1 MISSAPGKVII
12 FGEHAVVYK
21 RRALASAINLRCY
34 VKAEKKDDVEIHSD
48 FGKTG
53 LDFNVHP
60 FISQSILNFK
70 EVTDFKGVKIEVRS
84 KIPPA
89 SGLGSSAA
97 VTVATLTALNEL
109 FSTSLTKDEIFE
121 LARKVELDVQGR
133 GSGTDPFI
141 STFGG
146 AWIFPE
152 RKRVDPKITKLF
164 VYDTKKRSIT
174 AEMVAGVAERR
185 EVFPEIFEKI
195 FDAIDAITL
204 KGAKLF
210 ERGEVEKLER
220 LFFIN
225 QRLLSAIGVSTP
237 EIDAFVADLE
247 RRGVSAK
254 ITGAGGGGCLI
265 SLKPFEGAFEVKIN
279 EEGARIEDFED
290 WRFFD
295 N

>member
-1 MISSAPGKVII
+1 M
-12 FGEHAVVYK
+12 
-21 RRALASAINLRCY
+21 
-34 VKAEKKDDVEIHSD
+34 D
-48 FGKTG
+48 FR
-53 LDFNVHP
+53 VHP
-60 FISQSILNFK
+60 FISQSIVNFK
-70 EVTDFKGVKIEVRS
+70 EVTDFKGVRVEVRS

-121 LARKVELDVQGR
+121 LARKVELDVQGK

-152 RKRVDPKITKLF
+152 RKKVNPKFTRLF

-185 EVFPEIFEKI
+185 EIFPEVFERI

-204 KGAKLF
+204 EGADLF
-210 ERGEVEKLER
+210 EKGEVEKLEK

-225 QRLLSAIGVSTP
+225 QKLLSAIGVSTP
-237 EIDAFVADLE
+237 EIDSLVAELE
-247 RRGVSAK
+247 RRGVFAK

-279 EEGARIEDFED
+279 EEGARVEDFED

>member
-1 MISSAPGKVII
+1 MIASAPGKVII

-21 RRALASAINLRCY
+21 RRALASAISLRCY
-34 VKAEKKDDVEIHSD
+34 VKAEKSDEVEIISE

-53 LDFNVHP
+53 LDFRVHP

-70 EVTDFKGVKIEVRS
+70 NVTEFRGVRIEVKS
-84 KIPPA
+84 EIPPA

-97 VTVATLTALNEL
+97 VSVATLTALNEL
-109 FSTSLTKDEIFE
+109 FSTSLTKEEIFE

-146 AWIFPE
+146 AWVFPE
-152 RKRVDPKITKLF
+152 RRKVNVSVETIY

-185 EVFPEIFEKI
+185 ETFPIVFERI
-195 FDAIDAITL
+195 FDAIDAITVM
-204 KGAKLF
+204 GSELF
-210 ERGEVEKLER
+210 ERGDVERLEK

-225 QRLLSAIGVSTP
+225 QKLLSSIGVSTA
-237 EIDAFVADLE
+237 EIDRMIANLE
-247 RRGVSAK
+247 EKGVFAK

-265 SLKPFEGAFEVKIN
+265 SLKPFEGAFAVKIN
-279 EEGARIEDFED
+279 EEGARVEDLED
-290 WRFFD
+290 WRFSD